1 MPTRRSQ
8 KAVASIPRGRQIL
21 RQHESTPDVQQMGD
35 HASSPWFS
43 VEFMGE
49 NDPLSKALMESKR
62 RRRSAGD
69 IQPFETH
76 LNQLFSKKI
85 DARIGHLGRP
95 EGRFTFAGKNLTVA
109 ASLIQ
114 RQRTDLGIKLRTRSF
129 ALPHIRSLS
138 ERQDIRPTIKML
150 ASGALEALCDVARD
164 VTSMLLILG
173 KLLAMAYTFTSTTFL
188 SSFCQH
194 EVPLLRD
201 RICGAR
207 DRRLAEHEIVVEN
220 LNRPFQNILESGQ
233 KTASY
238 SLPWLLSDYEVTVRK
253 FRAYLPETE
262 YTKEDKE
269 FFRGKFAKFIGGC
282 KSTIDIAQQFHSH
295 VTSTINTHVSDTE
308 YVVLK
313 LQKYGFLASSKP
325 ARLLN
330 GMLAQA
336 MAWLNS
342 YNLVYLPVGIE
353 PFQRNSLRRANV
365 QAIRIMEG
373 HVELMIHRLDE
384 DIRLVNLLQ
393 RGIWNLGNTAGQ
405 IMEQI
410 PRCRQT
416 NEHDGSRLSK
426 VKESIWGQSI
436 EGYQIEKRG
445 LWLGKMGLQ
454 FEETVEFLTTSGYQL
469 SNARST
475 MLALIERLG
484 VEGRAAKYGWE
495 VDEWVREQAKELKKG
510 FQDLVEQLKA
520 FKSET
525 MRFDDRVFKSVTG
538 REVER

>member
-35 HASSPWFS
+35 RALSPWSS

-49 NDPLSKALMESKR
+49 NDPLSKALMESKQSN
-62 RRRSAGD
+62 RSRFLDGLALAHRPPELLEPFPSFAGA
-69 IQPFETH
+69 
-76 LNQLFSKKI
+76 LFPSPKALPRKI
-85 DARIGHLGRP
+85 DAQIGHLGRP
-95 EGRFTFAGKNLTVA
+95 EGRFTSARKNLTVA

-114 RQRTDLGIKLRTRSF
+114 RQGMDLGIKLRTRSF

-173 KLLAMAYTFTSTTFL
+173 KVAWNLVRSSVTCVFAGLLLLQLLAMAYTFTSTTFL

-201 RICGAR
+201 RIGGAR

-233 KTASY
+233 KTALY

-262 YTKEDKE
+262 YTEEDKE

-282 KSTIDIAQQFHSH
+282 SSTIDITQQFHHH

-308 YVVLK
+308 YVVRK
-313 LQKYGFLASSKP
+313 LQGYGFLALSKP
-325 ARLLN
+325 ARPLN

-353 PFQRNSLRRANV
+353 PFQQKSLRSTNE
-365 QAIRIMEG
+365 QAIRLMER

-384 DIRLVNLLQ
+384 DIRLVSLLQ
-393 RGIWNLGNTAGQ
+393 SGMWNLDER
-405 IMEQI
+405 IRRKEW
-410 PRCRQT
+410 
-416 NEHDGSRLSK
+416 GSRLWK
-426 VKESIWGQSI
+426 IKEIVWGQSI
-436 EGYQIEKRG
+436 EDIKLR
-445 LWLGKMGLQ
+445 
-454 FEETVEFLTTSGYQL
+454 SGD
-469 SNARST
+469 
-475 MLALIERLG
+475 
-484 VEGRAAKYGWE
+484 YGWE
-495 VDEWVREQAKELKKG
+495 RWGCNSRRLYN
-510 FQDLVEQLKA
+510 F
-520 FKSET
+520 
-525 MRFDDRVFKSVTG
+525 
-538 REVER
+538 